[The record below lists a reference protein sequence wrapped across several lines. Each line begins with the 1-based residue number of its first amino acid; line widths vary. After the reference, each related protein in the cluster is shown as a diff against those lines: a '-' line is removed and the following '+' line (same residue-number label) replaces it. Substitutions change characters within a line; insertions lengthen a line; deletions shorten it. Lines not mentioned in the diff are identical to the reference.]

1 MFSIALQMQ
10 PRMFAAG
17 FQTTMSV
24 SGGLARVEAL
34 RAAQATAIAKLSMRS
49 AL

>member
-10 PRMFAAG
+10 PRIFPAG
-17 FQTTMSV
+17 FQATVSV
-24 SGGLARVEAL
+24 SGGLTRVEAL
-34 RAAQATAIAKLSMRS
+34 RAAQATAVAKLSMRS